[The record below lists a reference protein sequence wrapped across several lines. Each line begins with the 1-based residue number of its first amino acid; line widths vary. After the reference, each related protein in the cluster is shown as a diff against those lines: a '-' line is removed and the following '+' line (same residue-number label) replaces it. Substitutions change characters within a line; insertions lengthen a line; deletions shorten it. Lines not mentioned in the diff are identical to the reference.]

1 MRTFTNL
8 LYDICTVLGLFKEG
22 ENPAHKRKSTNFEM
36 HQKFWD
42 QRYNE
47 ISRII
52 DAEGVFSQEQRRIIY
67 ARYEHFYYMM
77 NSYPVHST
85 LKPEFLRSYCLRTF
99 GVIFL
104 VVDMYN
110 TYRPENDSAF
120 YYHIYNFLQKSYC
133 PCLDHADTESD
144 EAAVKRY
151 LREYLAELG
160 FNKEDFHEMESC
172 MLWGNIQELYGRIT
186 GKARA

>member
-8 LYDICTVLGLFKEG
+8 LYDICTVLGLFREG

-42 QRYNE
+42 QRYNA

-52 DAEGVFSQEQRRIIY
+52 DAEGVYSQEQRRIIY

-85 LKPEFLRSYCLRTF
+85 LKSEFLRSYCLRTF

-104 VVDMYN
+104 VVDIYN

-133 PCLDHADTESD
+133 PC
-144 EAAVKRY
+144 R
-151 LREYLAELG
+151 
-160 FNKEDFHEMESC
+160 
-172 MLWGNIQELYGRIT
+172 
-186 GKARA
+186 

>member
-52 DAEGVFSQEQRRIIY
+52 DAEGVFSQERRRIIY

-85 LKPEFLRSYCLRTF
+85 LKPEFLIIIIKCIISFIKVYF
-99 GVIFL
+99 YFKVI
-104 VVDMYN
+104 
-110 TYRPENDSAF
+110 
-120 YYHIYNFLQKSYC
+120 KS
-133 PCLDHADTESD
+133 T
-144 EAAVKRY
+144 
-151 LREYLAELG
+151 
-160 FNKEDFHEMESC
+160 
-172 MLWGNIQELYGRIT
+172 I
-186 GKARA
+186 